1 MLNRK
6 IYITESEFINWL
18 KGYLDAINANS
29 ITYKEYEK
37 ILEKLVQVKSK
48 ETED

>member
-6 IYITESEFINWL
+6 YITESEFINWL
-18 KGYLDAINANS
+18 KGYLDAIDANS

-37 ILEKLVQVKSK
+37 ILEKLVLVKPK
-48 ETED
+48 DYED